1 MKKMKILYVITSTEM
16 GGAEKALLDLAVFI
30 SKAHQVKVI
39 SLKPLGE
46 IAASLKQSGLE
57 VISFNMKW
65 YNQNR
70 IRKELAAA
78 IAAFHPD
85 MIHAML
91 YRAIEYTRLACAGK
105 KRILVTTPHFDL
117 SKKSFL
123 LRWIDYLLKDLDT
136 LTVAE
141 SFSTARYLIE
151 KQRYRKEKV
160 YLLPNSIDK
169 GRFFADDTLR
179 RRKRKEYGISEEE
192 TVFISVARLC
202 REKDPMTLLQA
213 FRNVLRNHPQVRLV
227 YVGDGTERDK
237 LEEYIQQNQLGGKV
251 LLAGSQTDINGWLNM
266 GDVFVLTSIEESLP
280 LALLEALRVGLP
292 CVVSRVGDMPL
303 WVEHGKNGF
312 VVHPQ
317 DITLLSCVLA
327 ELAQDKK
334 QRLEM
339 GRISEEI
346 SRRMTD
352 TSQQYQHLYQQL
364 KNNSFHVKTNG

>member
-1 MKKMKILYVITSTEM
+1 MKILYVITSTEM